1 MYGPVLT
8 GSTFRLRPPREE
20 DARLFS
26 EWFADLEVTRY
37 LKLRT
42 APSVHQEREWV
53 ERNAASDTDIVWCIE
68 FEDQLVG
75 TTGVHAIDW
84 RNGHGR
90 TGTVLGD
97 RAAWGKG
104 IGGELM
110 CVRRDY
116 LFREFRLNKLKSG
129 YLEGNEASARAQR
142 AAGYPGGRPPAPGI
156 LPRGSLAR
164 PNLHRG
170 APGGLGAPATIARNR
185 NARSCLPAL

>member
-42 APSVHQEREWV
+42 APSVQQEREWV

-68 FEDQLVG
+68 FEDRLVG

-142 AAGYPGGRPPAPGI
+142 AAGYREVGR
-156 LPRGSLAR
+156 
-164 PNLHRG
+164 LHQEFFREG
-170 APGGLGAPATIARNR
+170 QWLDQIYTEVLRADWERLQQ
-185 NARSCLPAL
+185 